1 VKTPNPNAY
10 SPHEELVSSARSQPE
25 VWRLF
30 VGLVIVSAVVIA
42 LSSFINGLIQ
52 DIAPN
57 FYRAEMSSSAPIGN
71 SPASMMIL
79 MASFVSVTI
88 GVMIAAKIMQ
98 KRRLSSIIGSFSLAI
113 LQFWRVFRLLMVLG
127 VVLFVLPPFGFGGT
141 LVQSMSFISW
151 VALLPLSLSVVFI
164 QTSSEEILFRGYI
177 QQTLAA
183 RFSNP
188 LIWMVLPST
197 LFALG
202 HYAPAQAGENAMLI
216 AVWAGVFGLLSADLT
231 ARSGT
236 LGPAIAL
243 HLFNNFSA
251 LLVVAMP
258 DSLNGLSLYLLPAS
272 MTDAA
277 QIRPWLIVD
286 FAMLGVS
293 WLAARVALS
302 R

>member
-1 VKTPNPNAY
+1 MKTPKPNAY
-10 SPHEELVSSARSQPE
+10 SPHEELVSPARSQPE

-30 VGLVIVSAVVIA
+30 VGLGIVSAVVIA
-42 LSSFINGLIQ
+42 LSSFINRLIQ

-57 FYRAEMSSSAPIGN
+57 FYQAEMSNSAPIGN
-71 SPASMMIL
+71 SPASMLIL
-79 MASFVSVTI
+79 MASFVSVTL

-98 KRRLSSIIGSFSLAI
+98 KRWLSSIIGSFSLAI
-113 LQFWRVFRLLMVLG
+113 LQFWKVFRLLMVLG
-127 VVLFVLPPFGFGGT
+127 VVLFVIPPFGFGGT
-141 LVQSMSFISW
+141 PVQNMPFISW
-151 VALLPLSLSVVFI
+151 VALLPLSLSVVLI

-277 QIRPWLIVD
+277 EIRPWLIVD

>member
-1 VKTPNPNAY
+1 M
-10 SPHEELVSSARSQPE
+10 L
-25 VWRLF
+25 
-30 VGLVIVSAVVIA
+30 
-42 LSSFINGLIQ
+42 
-52 DIAPN
+52 
-57 FYRAEMSSSAPIGN
+57 
-71 SPASMMIL
+71 IL
-79 MASFVSVTI
+79 MASFVSVTL

-141 LVQSMSFISW
+141 LVQNMPFISW
-151 VALLPLSLSVVFI
+151 VALLPLSLSVVLI

-183 RFSNP
+183 RSSNP
-188 LIWMVLPST
+188 LIWMVLPSA

-202 HYAPAQAGENAMLI
+202 HYAPVQAGENAMLI

-277 QIRPWLIVD
+277 EIRPWLIVD